1 MAKKNFKNPALQF
14 ISGEDSGAKETDI
27 ENTPETQAATA
38 TGSEEARTETAPEAE
53 GAKATRGRKPK
64 APALQ
69 AVPEGFRVDHR
80 FVEVKSRRVQLV
92 FQQTLYDSVKAL
104 ADRKNLSFN
113 ECVHQLLNMA
123 LKHVKE

>member
-1 MAKKNFKNPALQF
+1 MAKSKKSFNPALQF
-14 ISGEDSGAKETDI
+14 ISGEDGANDAKD
-27 ENTPETQAATA
+27 ETQAAAA